1 LRTHLALCRELL
13 AILERE
19 NQALHSSV
27 AFPSSEFQEA
37 RKSLLSR
44 LDQSYKSLKE
54 VRIFWQQ
61 LGAAERQRHAE
72 IASLVRH
79 AQDLLMKVLLLDREN
94 EQAMLRRGLLAPSQL
109 PSSQRQRPHFVTE
122 LYRRS
127 SST

>member
-1 LRTHLALCRELL
+1 MA
-13 AILERE
+13 ERE
-19 NQALHSSV
+19 NRALRSAT
-27 AFPSSEFQEA
+27 AFPSAEFQEV
-37 RKSLLSR
+37 RKGLLSR
-44 LDQSYKSLKE
+44 LDQSYKNLKE

-61 LGAAERQRHAE
+61 LSGAERQPHAD

-109 PSSQRQRPHFVTE
+109 PSAQRQRPHFVAE

-127 SST
+127 GPA